1 MRTPECHH
9 DKNAHMYENP
19 KREVIAKKVGH
30 NMGKGVE
37 IRLGL
42 NLEFWL
48 RGWFEFG
55 ILASGVVGIWP
66 SGFGPYFLG

>member
-37 IRLGL
+37 IRHDGLRVGL

-48 RGWFEFG
+48 RG
-55 ILASGVVGIWP
+55 LV
-66 SGFGPYFLG
+66 